1 MPYTEHQKR
10 HIQKYIDKRS
20 MAAATLQL
28 HSMSIGIGICA
39 DVEMEKRLTEYI
51 AYLDGEYS
59 QWSIQNLSSDFA
71 D

>member
-1 MPYTEHQKR
+1 
-10 HIQKYIDKRS
+10 

-28 HSMSIGIGICA
+28 YRMNIGVQCTDA

-59 QWSIQNLSSDFA
+59 EWIVNLSGDFA